1 LPAWISWFKWLSPIK
16 YGFVAFMRSEF
27 DGLVLPKGCDP
38 TVTKCISGDQVL
50 EQFGIDDQGGIAI
63 NILALVVWFIVGW
76 MLAYLGLTAAVRRMS
91 GKVKHVTQVSHQTLL
106 AVEQKA

>member
-1 LPAWISWFKWLSPIK
+1 
-16 YGFVAFMRSEF
+16 
-27 DGLVLPKGCDP
+27 
-38 TVTKCISGDQVL
+38 
-50 EQFGIDDQGGIAI
+50 
-63 NILALVVWFIVGW
+63 